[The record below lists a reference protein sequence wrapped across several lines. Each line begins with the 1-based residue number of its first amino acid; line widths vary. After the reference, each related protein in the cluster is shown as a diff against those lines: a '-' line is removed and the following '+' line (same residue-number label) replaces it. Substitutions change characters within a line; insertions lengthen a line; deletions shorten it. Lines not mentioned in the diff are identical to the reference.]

1 MAARTTTRSAQITR
15 LAAALVV
22 TVLLG
27 ACAATSGAAG
37 PARSTAPTAAASN
50 PGATTAAATEK
61 PATPSPVAAATASP
75 GGPVDFALWLDR
87 QGFGGSS
94 GLRQVLK
101 SANWV
106 NDNGAFASASD
117 VEIEMG
123 YAERLAGWLDA
134 HPATACWADYHAA
147 VRATLD
153 RVLAGFA
160 AARDA
165 RAAGQPVPLDVG
177 ATLASDAQAAY
188 DLPAPAGC

>member
-1 MAARTTTRSAQITR
+1 MAARSSTRPTRSTP
-15 LAAALVV
+15 LAA
-22 TVLLG
+22 VLLAPLLLA
-27 ACAATSGAAG
+27 ACAATSGAAA
-37 PARSTAPTAAASN
+37 PANSTAPTAMAS
-50 PGATTAAATEK
+50 
-61 PATPSPVAAATASP
+61 ASP
-75 GGPVDFALWLDR
+75 GGPVEYALWIER

-106 NDNGAFASASD
+106 NDNASWATVSD
-117 VEIEMG
+117 VETEMS
-123 YAERLAGWLDA
+123 YAERLAGWLDK
-134 HPATACWADYHAA
+134 HPATACWTDYHAT

-165 RAAGQPVPLDVG
+165 RAAGQRVPLEVG
-177 ATLASDAQAAY
+177 ATLVSEAQSAF

>member
-1 MAARTTTRSAQITR
+1 MAARSSTRPTRSTP
-15 LAAALVV
+15 LAA
-22 TVLLG
+22 VLLAPLLLA
-27 ACAATSGAAG
+27 ACAATSGAAA
-37 PARSTAPTAAASN
+37 PASSTAPTAM
-50 PGATTAAATEK
+50 ATL
-61 PATPSPVAAATASP
+61 PAPPVKAPSASP
-75 GGPVDFALWLDR
+75 GGPVEYALWVER

-106 NDNGAFASASD
+106 NDNASWATVSD
-117 VEIEMG
+117 VETEMS
-123 YAERLAGWLDA
+123 YAERLAGWLDK
-134 HPATACWADYHAA
+134 HPATACWTDYHAT

-165 RAAGQPVPLDVG
+165 RAAGQRVPLEVG
-177 ATLASDAQAAY
+177 ATLVSEAQSAF

>member
-1 MAARTTTRSAQITR
+1 MTARSSAFGDRVSR
-15 LAAALVV
+15 LAAALFVP
-22 TVLLG
+22 VLFA
-27 ACAATSGAAG
+27 ACAATSGAVA
-37 PARSTAPTAAASN
+37 PASRAPASTAPT
-50 PGATTAAATEK
+50 PRATTAAATPK
-61 PATPSPVAAATASP
+61 PVQPSPVDAASASP
-75 GGPVDFALWLDR
+75 GGPVDYALWIER

-106 NDNGAFASASD
+106 NDNGAFASVSD
-117 VEIEMG
+117 VGTEMG
-123 YAERLAGWLDA
+123 YAERLAGWLDN
-134 HPATACWADYHAA
+134 HPATACWAEYHAA

-165 RAAGQPVPLDVG
+165 RAAGQRVPLEVG
-177 ATLASDAQAAY
+177 ATLVSEAQAAF

>member
-1 MAARTTTRSAQITR
+1 MAARSSTKGARFAR
-15 LAAALVV
+15 FAAAVV
-22 TVLLG
+22 VPVLLC
-27 ACAATSGAAG
+27 ACATTSGAAAPAG
-37 PARSTAPTAAASN
+37 PTGPTATPLASR
-50 PGATTAAATEK
+50 ATTAATHK
-61 PATPSPVAAATASP
+61 PAQPSSAAGATASP
-75 GGPVDFALWLDR
+75 GGPVDYALWVER

-106 NDNGAFASASD
+106 NENAFRATVPD
-117 VEIEMG
+117 VETEMG
-123 YAERLAGWLDA
+123 YAERLAGWLDE
-134 HPATACWADYHAA
+134 HPATPCWAKYHAT

-165 RAAGQPVPLDVG
+165 RAAGHGVPLEVG
-177 ATLASDAQAAY
+177 ATLVLEAQSAF